1 MAVYALKR
9 SFVRMSETGLL
20 DLLDPKFPLVFQ
32 GLLPEQ
38 KHFQMTRARL
48 SRECAVCE
56 RPFTVFFWRIG
67 NIPFK
72 TYICQI
78 CAKSANVCQ
87 VSLLD
92 LDLGIPVIVR
102 NKLLQIEQKDS
113 TSSAKRWYT
122 NRRLDKKIAD
132 GEEWVDASLR
142 DRILSIDPVLVT
154 RVQQLVQADP
164 YLSFKK
170 PPVCPEWLN
179 NECTHGASCYFAH
192 ELPGPGE
199 HSPDN
204 TKFGVRCRY
213 LGTVDPNGK
222 AIIEQLLLLDPHV
235 FQPRR
240 APEPSP
246 KTVDVVEHEEEEREI
261 PVMTPPA
268 PDVTSDSPVPYN
280 ITFDMSHFPR
290 YVNGRLVESHLT
302 D

>member
-1 MAVYALKR
+1 
-9 SFVRMSETGLL
+9 MSETKLL

-32 GLLPEQ
+32 GILPQ
-38 KHFQMTRARL
+38 QRHFQMTRSRL

-67 NIPFK
+67 GIPFK

-102 NKLLQIEQKDS
+102 NKLLQMEQQDAA
-113 TSSAKRWYT
+113 SSARRWFN
-122 NRRLDKKIAD
+122 NRRVDKKISD
-132 GEEWVDASLR
+132 GEEWIDASLR
-142 DRILSIDPVLVT
+142 ERILALDPVIVT

-164 YLSFKK
+164 YLSFRKAT
-170 PPVCPEWLN
+170 VCPEWLN

-199 HSPDN
+199 HSPDT

-222 AIIEQLLLLDPHV
+222 AIVEQLLLLDPHV
-235 FQPRR
+235 FQPRT
-240 APEPSP
+240 APKPSAEPAPP
-246 KTVDVVEHEEEEREI
+246 KPVEPDDSKPI
-261 PVMTPPA
+261 MTPP
-268 PDVTSDSPVPYN
+268 PPEPLPSDGPVPYD
-280 ITFDMSHFPR
+280 ISIDTTHFPR
-290 YVNGRLVESHLT
+290 YENGRLT
-302 D
+302 